1 MLAQLRG
8 VPASVCRS
16 TRRNTG
22 RVTLSVTRLVH
33 SGRGTKHF
41 YILTLTNNGSPHGM
55 CTSLMHVR
63 RRRKLDFHG
72 MIVFGLCRCCPLTP
86 GTVGDG
92 FGTLGR
98 VLVSRISVSGRGIFA
113 PSDAV
118 TGSTVF
124 RCYHL
129 CRRHVRDFNNLS
141 VTLLNV
147 NHMNGVNF
155 GRPNSHLGSAAH
167 LVLLSGSS
175 HGRTSGVF
183 NDVRG
188 APVDS
193 VAVKMTAVLSTG
205 GVCLLT

>member
-16 TRRNTG
+16 MRRNTG
-22 RVTLSVTRLVH
+22 CVTHRVTRMVH

-41 YILTLTNNGSPHGM
+41 YILTLPNNGSPHGI
-55 CTSLMHVR
+55 CSRLVHVR
-63 RRRKLDFHG
+63 GRRNLDFHG
-72 MIVFGLCRCCPLTP
+72 IVIFGVCRCCPLTLS
-86 GTVGDG
+86 TVGDG

-98 VLVSRISVSGRGIFA
+98 VFLSRISVSGRGMFA
-113 PSDAV
+113 PSKAV
-118 TGSTVF
+118 TGSAVL

-129 CRRHVRDFNNLS
+129 CRRHVRDFKNVS

-147 NHMNGVNF
+147 NHMNGVTF

-167 LVLLSGSS
+167 LVLLSGDS
-175 HGRTSGVF
+175 HGRTAGVF
-183 NDVRG
+183 KAVRG

-193 VAVKMTAVLSTG
+193 VAVKMSAVLNTG
-205 GVCLLT
+205 GMCLLT